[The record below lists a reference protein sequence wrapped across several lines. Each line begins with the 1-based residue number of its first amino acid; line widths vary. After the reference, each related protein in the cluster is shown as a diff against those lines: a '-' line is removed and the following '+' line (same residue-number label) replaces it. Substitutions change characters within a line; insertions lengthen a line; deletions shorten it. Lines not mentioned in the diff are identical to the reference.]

1 MVNKLSAFV
10 GFIRNLINR
19 GHDRSVQAKKN
30 ILASFL
36 IRGCSIAISLV
47 IVPITINYINPSR
60 YGIWLTLSSIVG
72 WFGFFDIGL
81 TNGLRNK
88 LAEAKAKGDDD
99 SAQIYVSTTYAVLG
113 IIFTLVWIVFL
124 IVNHFL
130 NWSDI
135 LNVPQGMQTEIAIL
149 AVIVF
154 TYFCLQFVLKI
165 VSTLILV
172 DQQPAKS
179 SFIDL
184 TGQTLSIGAIMI
196 LIKTTRGSLVN
207 LGIALCVSPV
217 IALLSANIFL
227 FKTKYYQYRPRFSKI
242 DFSFAKGLFNLG
254 LTFFVIQ
261 VAGTIQFESANIIIA
276 RSFNT
281 ADVTSYNVVYKYF
294 GMLTMLFSIFL
305 IPFWSA
311 STEAYLKNDFTW
323 IKNAIKKYNLLTLL
337 LFLIGVAMLLLSG
350 RIYALWL
357 GKGKIEVDF
366 ALSLWGFLFV
376 IFSIFGQK
384 YVVFLNG
391 ISALKF
397 QFWTSLISPLLYV
410 AIAMIL
416 IRYYKL
422 GVYSLFIASI
432 LANLNG
438 IIVAPI
444 QYFQVIIKNKRGLW
458 TR

>member
-1 MVNKLSAFV
+1 MINKLLASIN
-10 GFIRNLINR
+10 FIRSLINR

-72 WFGFFDIGL
+72 WFSFFDIGL

-88 LAEAKAKGDDD
+88 LAEAKASGDSH
-99 SAQIYVSTTYAVLG
+99 SAQVYVSTTYAVLG
-113 IIFTLVWIVFL
+113 LIFTLVWLVFL
-124 IVNHFL
+124 SVNHFL
-130 NWSDI
+130 NWSDV
-135 LNVPQGMQTEIAIL
+135 LKVPQSMHSEIATL
-149 AVIVF
+149 AIIVF

-165 VSTLILV
+165 ISTLILV
-172 DQQPAKS
+172 DQQPAKA

-184 TGQTLSIGAIMI
+184 TGQILSIGAILI
-196 LIKTTRGSLVN
+196 LIKTTQGSLVY
-207 LGIALCVSPV
+207 LGIALCVCPV

-227 FKTKYYQYRPRFSKI
+227 FRTKYYDYRPRFSKV

-311 STEAYLKNDFTW
+311 STEAYLKNDYVW
-323 IKNAIKKYNLLTLL
+323 IKNAIKKYNVLTVL
-337 LFLIGVAMLLLSG
+337 LFAIGLFMLLLSG
-350 RIYALWL
+350 KIYALWL
-357 GKGKIEVDF
+357 GKGKIDVEF
-366 ALSLWGFLFV
+366 SLSLWGFLFV

-391 ISALKF
+391 ISALRF
-397 QFWTSLISPLLYV
+397 QFWTSLISPLLYIG
-410 AIAMIL
+410 IAMIL
-416 IRYYKL
+416 INYYKM
-422 GVYSLFIASI
+422 GVYALFIASI

-444 QYFQVIIKNKRGLW
+444 QYFQVIVKNKRGVW
-458 TR
+458 VK